1 MSQDLPTEVLGEAS
15 PGSSDDL
22 HTLAPGQPF
31 GPYTIEQAIGRGGMG
46 EVYRAR
52 QQTPVNRVV
61 ALKLLQQRLRGTL
74 AETLFQVESQALAR
88 LRHPFIAQV
97 YDAGSLEG
105 QPYLAME
112 WVEGLPMS
120 EWISR
125 RRPNRRQRLALVAEV
140 AVVEAAGTATGVL
153 MPYDAEEVK
162 GAMDAYQRA
171 VAAVLEESDWQN
183 AGRGQRFIKKSGWRK
198 IAKAFGLSVS
208 RVESGVERDPEG
220 NPVRAFAVY
229 RATAPNGQS
238 QDGDGYCSVD
248 EDRFKDASG
257 RKKLENDMR
266 ATATTRAKNRA
277 ISDLVG
283 MGEVSAEEVDSGAA
297 GGGDPRLA
305 PFDQDLMPAW
315 REIERQAGTEATANL
330 SNWIVKDNGGAIPR
344 NVGRAL
350 LATMR
355 LLANQ
360 SSTAG
365 EDTTPPPTDEQ
376 GNPVPEPGPDQQ
388 PPPDAEPLP
397 GGVDGQPGAPDG
409 SDHPL

>member
-1 MSQDLPTEVLGEAS
+1 MADKNEVPEPEVVDAEVVPEDTTATTET
-15 PGSSDDL
+15 SS
-22 HTLAPGQPF
+22 
-31 GPYTIEQAIGRGGMG
+31 
-46 EVYRAR
+46 
-52 QQTPVNRVV
+52 
-61 ALKLLQQRLRGTL
+61 
-74 AETLFQVESQALAR
+74 
-88 LRHPFIAQV
+88 
-97 YDAGSLEG
+97 
-105 QPYLAME
+105 
-112 WVEGLPMS
+112 
-120 EWISR
+120 
-125 RRPNRRQRLALVAEV
+125 AEV

-153 MPYDAEEVK
+153 MPYDADEVK
-162 GAMDAYQRA
+162 GAMEAYQKA
-171 VAAVLEESDWQN
+171 VAAVLDDSDWQD
-183 AGRGQRFIKKSGWRK
+183 AGRNEKFIKKSGWRK

-208 RVESGVERDPEG
+208 RVESGVERDSEG

-248 EDRFKDASG
+248 EPRFAKESS

-283 MGEVSAEEVDSGAA
+283 MGEVSAEEVSA
-297 GGGDPRLA
+297 GGGPGGDDPRLA
-305 PFDQDLMPAW
+305 PMEQDMMPAW
-315 REIERQAGTEATANL
+315 KEVERQAGTEATANL
-330 SNWIVKDNGGAIPR
+330 SAWILKDNGGQMPR

-355 LLANQ
+355 LLANAADSQ
-360 SSTAG
+360 KAQAVPPA
-365 EDTTPPPTDEQ
+365 EQVDTTPPPTDEQ

-388 PPPDAEPLP
+388 VPPDAEPLP

>member
-1 MSQDLPTEVLGEAS
+1 MANEATEPEEVVDAEVVPEDTTATTET
-15 PGSSDDL
+15 SS
-22 HTLAPGQPF
+22 
-31 GPYTIEQAIGRGGMG
+31 
-46 EVYRAR
+46 
-52 QQTPVNRVV
+52 
-61 ALKLLQQRLRGTL
+61 
-74 AETLFQVESQALAR
+74 
-88 LRHPFIAQV
+88 
-97 YDAGSLEG
+97 
-105 QPYLAME
+105 
-112 WVEGLPMS
+112 
-120 EWISR
+120 
-125 RRPNRRQRLALVAEV
+125 AEV

-153 MPYDAEEVK
+153 MPYDADEVK

-208 RVESGVERDPEG
+208 RVESGVERDSEG

-248 EDRFKDASG
+248 EGRFKDASG

-330 SNWIVKDNGGAIPR
+330 SNWILKDNGGAIPR

-360 SSTAG
+360 SATEG

-388 PPPDAEPLP
+388 PPADAEPLP